1 LITGD
6 FNALYILGKLQY
18 ASQVRPDKLNMVLY
32 SKKPPQT
39 EACGGN
45 SVNLIICPN

>member
-18 ASQVRPDKLNMVLY
+18 TPQARPDKSNMVLY
-32 SKKPPQT
+32 SKNRRKPKLAAAT
-39 EACGGN
+39 
-45 SVNLIICPN
+45 LFI